1 MKMASASELAGT
13 ALAALTAYDEP
24 DVVEV
29 TRPLLGELAAT
40 PEQTIA
46 YLATVLRWAAEQH
59 EHDEDDACIRVDEKA
74 RLAAFRQRAESTIDR
89 LLPLLRDAA
98 RGDTS
103 DASGADDVTLRTAG
117 ASVAVEIVA
126 LLSADST
133 CALEPHVPANPGLS
147 AVGYVAAVLHAA
159 RCGLEVAAIEVH
171 ETPTDLLT
179 ALGLHTAQMAD
190 DIDLMGRR
198 RRSMVFLS
206 TPPAD
211 AFVRALQI
219 RADCA
224 VDPVGAPL
232 DTLRRRVV
240 ETIGASPVQ
249 TATAMVHLCVSVVG
263 EWADEHDVPT
273 ADAVDMVWDLFPP
286 DVDAIE
292 SGRVGLADILEAL
305 RDADAHD
312 TAGEYALAVI
322 AQDDPVDV
330 VLLLGLALQLLVT
343 HAVDDPPDI
352 VLADLVAHAD
362 RHRALLGTGLGVID
376 PATVRTLQAVEAA
389 VSAGTYPDAALLD
402 DAVDVFFD
410 AVLVYLHQARRAL
423 EDAPEGP
430 DAAAVDPADGTL
442 STALRARCAS
452 AAAMLLPAWEG
463 RFPSVDALE
472 AAHLRMAQRV
482 VAFAQLELT
491 NSDAGEGF
499 VGECGEFIEYGP
511 YDALR
516 LLRDHVR
523 HVVIPAVRE
532 VGGDV
537 DWDELMRAVV
547 AGP

>member
-24 DVVEV
+24 DVVVV
-29 TRPLLGELAAT
+29 TGPLLDELAAT

-59 EHDEDDACIRVDEKA
+59 EHDEDDACVPVDERA
-74 RLAAFRQRAESTIDR
+74 RLQEFRRRAEATVER
-89 LLPLLRDAA
+89 LLPLLRAAERGDEVSPDDAA
-98 RGDTS
+98 LR
-103 DASGADDVTLRTAG
+103 DAGVRVS
-117 ASVAVEIVA
+117 SEIVD
-126 LLSADST
+126 LLSAEST
-133 CALEPHVPANPGLS
+133 CALEPHVPTNPGLS
-147 AVGYVAAVLHAA
+147 PVGYVASVLHAA
-159 RCGLEVAAIEVH
+159 RCGLEVAAADVH

-224 VDPVGAPL
+224 ATPVAGPAAGPL
-232 DTLRRRVV
+232 DTLRRSVV
-240 ETIGASPVQ
+240 EIVGFSPVQ
-249 TATAMVHLCVSVVG
+249 TATALVHLCVSVVG
-263 EWADEHDVPT
+263 EWAEEHDVPT
-273 ADAVDMVWDLFPP
+273 ADAVDMIWDLFPSE
-286 DVDAIE
+286 VDALE
-292 SGRVGLADILEAL
+292 SGRVGLADVLEAL

-312 TAGEYALAVI
+312 TAGEFALAVI

-330 VLLLGLALQLLVT
+330 VLLLGVALQLLVT

-362 RHRALLGTGLGVID
+362 RHRALLGTGLEVID
-376 PATVRTLQAVEAA
+376 PTTVRTLQAVEAA
-389 VSAGTYPDAALLD
+389 VSAGTYPDAVLLD

-410 AVLVYLHQARRAL
+410 AALVYLHQARRAL
-423 EDAPEGP
+423 ATVGSDAVAL
-430 DAAAVDPADGTL
+430 DAAV
-442 STALRARCAS
+442 RARCA
-452 AAAMLLPAWEG
+452 AAATALLPAWES
-463 RFPSVDALE
+463 RFASAAELE
-472 AAHLRMAQRV
+472 AAHLRMARRV
-482 VAFAQLELT
+482 DAFARLDLGD
-491 NSDAGEGF
+491 SVAGEGF
-499 VGECGEFIEYGP
+499 VGGCGEFIEYGP

-523 HVVIPAVRE
+523 HVVIPGVLDT
-532 VGGDV
+532 GGDV
-537 DWDELMRAVV
+537 DWDDLMRAVV
-547 AGP
+547 AGT